1 MTTNTVDGSS
11 PNKKNEPSSQE
22 VDFFTA
28 RPESIMRHSCKTW
41 MLVVHAEIT
50 DWIDWFEPVKQ
61 LI

>member
-1 MTTNTVDGSS
+1 MAAVQI
-11 PNKKNEPSSQE
+11 KKNEPSSQE

-41 MLVVHAEIT
+41 MLVVHTEIT